1 MPTLREPS
9 KFIQDSF
16 REKGLKTFLDQVR
29 EEKLAQIAQDTAQI
43 SEKTLWHQV
52 ESLAPVPS
60 FAHAIGRP
68 AHAPLSIIAE
78 VKAKAPSR
86 KNTQFLDVA
95 TIVQDYQKGGA
106 RAISVLTDA
115 KHFGGSLQTLSTARQ
130 ATALPLLHKEFIV
143 SPYQLLQGKVRGASA
158 ALILAYYFQEAELQK
173 IVAQARKVGVEAVVE
188 CSLPE
193 ELPRALQV
201 NPDLLLINNRPI
213 AAIPANPTQT
223 YDQGSVDVSVR
234 WWETHKALREWK
246 AQPGK
251 VLISASCISAP
262 EHVKPLVRLPYD
274 AVLVGNAA
282 MVATDRIGFL
292 KSLAIAPS
300 LAATKKGTT

>member
-1 MPTLREPS
+1 MQTLREPS
-9 KFIQDSF
+9 KFIKDSF
-16 REKGLKTFLDQVR
+16 PEKGLKTFLDQVR

-43 SEKTLWHQV
+43 SEKTLWQQV

-60 FAHAIGRP
+60 FARAICRP
-68 AHAPLSIIAE
+68 ANAPLSIIAE

-86 KNTQFLDVA
+86 KNTQSLDVA
-95 TIVQDYQKGGA
+95 TVVQDYQKGGA
-106 RAISVLTDA
+106 SAISVLTDA
-115 KHFGGSLQTLSTARQ
+115 KHFGGSLQTLSTVRQ

-143 SPYQLLQGKVRGASA
+143 SPYQLLQGRVRGASA
-158 ALILAYYFQEAELQK
+158 ALILAYYFQEAELQS
-173 IVAQARKVGVEAVVE
+173 IVAQARQVGVEAVVE

-213 AAIPANPTQT
+213 AAIPANPTET

-234 WWETHKALREWK
+234 WWEAHKALREWK

-300 LAATKKGTT
+300 LEATKKGIA